1 MTCECL
7 IAEKSRTWLI
17 CHLRRLLAKT
27 CQTIT
32 DCLFDGQRVG
42 REVLSL
48 DEIFPIHKA
57 NETLRFGKYKGKTIA
72 DVYKADAR
80 YLHWL
85 ETTDRFLKIDFEELK
100 RLYPDIER
108 HSDVPILERT
118 IGFGKYKGKRYGDIK
133 DDIPYLEWLVS
144 IDEITMEDFKLITKN

>member
-42 REVLSL
+42 REVL
-48 DEIFPIHKA
+48 
-57 NETLRFGKYKGKTIA
+57 
-72 DVYKADAR
+72 
-80 YLHWL
+80 
-85 ETTDRFLKIDFEELK
+85 
-100 RLYPDIER
+100 
-108 HSDVPILERT
+108 
-118 IGFGKYKGKRYGDIK
+118 GDIK